1 MATRSDEADVV
12 PPDDP
17 DGTKATIIG
26 AVLGEMSPFHDANGY
41 YAQGVGEDTAWLPD
55 GWRDRL
61 IPFEA
66 PSILVPGR
74 GLAIERHDLAASKL
88 AAGRIK
94 DFEFVE
100 ALIAVGI
107 LDVPTI
113 RERLDAIP
121 PGAGSPGQDRRRPEV
136 ADRPLTE
143 PPAPPA
149 GPTNACGTLR
159 AVSVGEHPPGGQVRV
174 FYRVCRTRPRPA
186 ARPYL
191 CRSSPPSTRDCTRN
205 RPTVRTPPAGI
216 CQPVRSRTGRM
227 RMHTP
232 AGGARQIREGTSRRP
247 PASRP

>member
-1 MATRSDEADVV
+1 MRFEDLEYIVRASAALLDDQGLLDPDQPEFVIVGSAAILVLANDCRLPAMATRSDEADVV

-17 DGTKATIIG
+17 DGTKATIID

-55 GWRDRL
+55 GWRSRL

-100 ALIAVGI
+100 ALIAAGI

-121 PGAGSPGQDRRRPEV
+121 PGPG
-136 ADRPLTE
+136 
-143 PPAPPA
+143 
-149 GPTNACGTLR
+149 
-159 AVSVGEHPPGGQVRV
+159 
-174 FYRVCRTRPRPA
+174 RPA
-186 ARPYL
+186 KIAA
-191 CRSSPPSTRDCTRN
+191 
-205 RPTVRTPPAGI
+205 AG
-216 CQPVRSRTGRM
+216 RWL
-227 RMHTP
+227 
-232 AGGARQIREGTSRRP
+232 
-247 PASRP
+247 ASR